1 MTTQE
6 LWQLQAL
13 DAPRVSAAYM
23 RYCARDLARRTQ
35 IRIGSEYAIVVLGAL
50 FMAWF
55 SWKHLLHRPV
65 MVAGLTL
72 TLLASIYVV
81 VREHRL
87 APTAQVPQDAG
98 AIDSLSFYRRELVRQ
113 RDARRGNWRWWLP
126 PLVPGLITVLVSFI
140 VELNLPRMLVALE
153 IAVTVGA
160 LSLGVARAE
169 WASRRLQREIDAL
182 DTLGVNGP
190 ARQRA

>member
-23 RYCARDLARRTQ
+23 RHRARHLARRAQ

-50 FMAWF
+50 LMAWF

-65 MVAGLTL
+65 MLAGLTL
-72 TLLASIYVV
+72 TLLAAIYVAV
-81 VREHRL
+81 HERRL
-87 APTAQVPQDAG
+87 APAAQVPQDAG

-113 RDARRGNWRWWLP
+113 RDARQGNWRWWLP
-126 PLVPGLITVLVSFI
+126 PLVPGLFTVLASFI
-140 VELNLPRMLVALE
+140 MELNLPWMLVALE
-153 IAVTVGA
+153 IVVTVGG

-182 DTLGVNGP
+182 DTLVVNDL
-190 ARQRA
+190 AR